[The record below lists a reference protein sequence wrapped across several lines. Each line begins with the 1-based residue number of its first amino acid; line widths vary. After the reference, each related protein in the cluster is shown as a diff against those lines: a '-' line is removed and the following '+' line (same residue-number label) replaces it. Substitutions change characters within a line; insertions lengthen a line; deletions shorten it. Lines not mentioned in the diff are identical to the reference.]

1 MKTGEEIALKA
12 KQIIVVRKD
21 LNMRKGKIAAQSA
34 HASMAVIL
42 DCMKESVVDGDI
54 TRTLILEEGTAL
66 YDWLEGK
73 FTKVCVSVN
82 SEDELLEIYR
92 RALDSGLICS
102 LIQDAGITEFKGI
115 PTYTC
120 VAVGPGY
127 ENEIDAITGHL
138 PLL

>member
-1 MKTGEEIALKA
+1 MKTGEETALKA

-102 LIQDAGITEFKGI
+102 LIQDAGITEFKGV